1 MAQEKKEVTNGNI
14 DALPILR
21 GRHQPGGLGSHRG
34 VLCPLRG
41 NHRRNLQPGVGR
53 IGVFAASVGTG
64 AGLETG
70 HESCVVRWGWWQLL
84 SVPALRGYVWDALGR
99 CLSYPFSRPFQ
110 LHFGGRWPGWRKAQ
124 NRVTRSLFT
133 RLRDG
138 TCSSVGKRTA
148 SSKPKELHSERDAGI
163 GQMHRILDHNI

>member
-1 MAQEKKEVTNGNI
+1 MSYPDTQDGTRKKEDTNGNI

-34 VLCPLRG
+34 VLCPLRR
-41 NHRRNLQPGVGR
+41 NHRRNLQPGAGS

-70 HESCVVRWGWWQLL
+70 HESCVVRWGWWQPL
-84 SVPALRGYVWDALGR
+84 SAPSLRGYVWDALGR

-124 NRVTRSLFT
+124 NRVARSLFS
-133 RLRDG
+133 RLCDG

-148 SSKPKELHSERDAGI
+148 PSKPKELHSERG
-163 GQMHRILDHNI
+163 R